1 MFDNSGMIGEML
13 ERGQSTVKNATKS
26 AKQGAQNFA
35 RTGLGQVTG
44 LQTPAPQQSDQG
56 TNEQANAAAQNQ
68 QKMSDEE
75 AKKFLQDLYGS
86 PDKKSDPDK
95 SKTQGTQNPQNPIA
109 QAVGAT
115 PKNPN
120 KGKSP
125 EELAKIEA
133 LRQQLHGD
141 YYQTLV
147 NPQKP
152 QEEPVTEKLER
163 EGQEE
168 KMTELETEKKK
179 PPPIAVQKVQQSAE
193 KFRGVSG

>member
-1 MFDNSGMIGEML
+1 MDTNSMFGEIL
-13 ERGQSTVKNATKS
+13 ERGQSTVKNAAKS

-44 LQTPAPQQSDQG
+44 SKTPVPQPSGQG

-68 QKMSDEE
+68 QKMSDDE
-75 AKKFLQDLYGS
+75 AKKFLQGLYGS
-86 PDKKSDPDK
+86 SDKNSDPDK

-109 QAVGAT
+109 QAVGAN
-115 PKNPN
+115 PKDPN

-141 YYQTLV
+141 YYQSLT
-147 NPQKP
+147 NPTKP
-152 QEEPVTEKLER
+152 QEESVTEKLER
-163 EGQEE
+163 KDQEE
-168 KMTELETEKKK
+168 QFEELEKKK
-179 PPPIAVQKVQQSAE
+179 E
-193 KFRGVSG
+193 KPDPLVNVKQGTGENVVGVSG